1 MIGNAKKGKKRKGLK
16 NPFLL

>member
-1 MIGNAKKGKKRKGLK
+1 MIGNAKKDKKRKGLK